1 MAFHLELNKDLQDF
15 IKEQKMFFT
24 GTAGAEGK
32 VNVSPKGM
40 DTFRIIDS
48 LHVIW
53 LNLTGSGNETAAHLL
68 ENGRITIMFNAFDG
82 NPKILRL
89 YGTGRS
95 IHPHDAEWENLISK
109 FPKMPSARQIIDI
122 HIELIQTSCGF
133 GVPLYDYVGKR
144 DHIDKWVD
152 NKGEE
157 GIRKYWK
164 EKNQIS
170 LDGKPT
176 GILEQPSD

>member
-1 MAFHLELNKDLQDF
+1 MAFHDELDPALQKF
-15 IKEQKMFFT
+15 IKDQKMFFT

-40 DTFRIIDS
+40 DTFRIIDP

-68 ENGRITIMFNAFDG
+68 ENGRITIMFNAFEG
-82 NPKILRL
+82 KPRILRL

-95 IHPHDAEWENLISK
+95 IHPYDSDWEDLINK
-109 FPKMPSARQIIDI
+109 FPEMPSARQIIDI
-122 HIELIQTSCGF
+122 QIEMVQTSCGF

-144 DHIDKWVD
+144 DHIDKWAD
-152 NKGEE
+152 NKGSQ
-157 GIRKYWK
+157 GIREYWK
-164 EKNQIS
+164 EKNQVS

-176 GILEQPSD
+176 GILPE